1 MTSESLCTF
10 QTLRLPRGLWRDLEE
25 TVIQQDRQFLTFMAR
40 ELGLPVQDVL
50 RRCLGTGA
58 PQAVPVLWM
67 PHGATE
73 EAEDDADEETAAAA
87 AVCPWWERHGDGLWR
102 RCPRLRL
109 SATLPCQIHERCTP
123 CPLARLD
130 SDPHL
135 ADIPVYKPIRHKG
148 CLYWYDPMDSTA
160 PVYGED
166 GSREPGVRI
175 RRVRRKEGEESEDSE
190 EPMLVWDA
198 TGAS

>member
-40 ELGLPVQDVL
+40 ELGLPVQEVL

-67 PHGATE
+67 PHTATE
-73 EAEDDADEETAAAA
+73 EVDEEEDEDGVASSAAI
-87 AVCPWWERHGDGLWR
+87 CPWWECHGDGLWR

-123 CPLARLD
+123 CPRARMD
-130 SDPHL
+130 HDPHL

-148 CLYWYDPMDSTA
+148 RLYWFDPTDSAA
-160 PVYGED
+160 PVYAED
-166 GSREPGVRI
+166 GTREPGVCI
-175 RRVRRKEGEESEDSE
+175 RKVRSSE

>member
-40 ELGLPVQDVL
+40 ELGLPVPEVL

-58 PQAVPVLWM
+58 AQSVPVLWM
-67 PHGATE
+67 PPAATE
-73 EAEDDADEETAAAA
+73 EAEEDDEAAAA
-87 AVCPWWERHGDGLWR
+87 AKICPWWECHGDGLWR

-123 CPLARLD
+123 CPRARMD
-130 SDPHL
+130 HDPHL
-135 ADIPVYKPIRHKG
+135 AELPIYKPIQHKG
-148 CLYWYDPMDSTA
+148 RLYWFDPSDSTA
-160 PVYGED
+160 PVYAED
-166 GSREPGVRI
+166 GSHEPGVRI
-175 RRVRRKEGEESEDSE
+175 RRVQYQEDAKEPSWI
-190 EPMLVWDA
+190 WDA